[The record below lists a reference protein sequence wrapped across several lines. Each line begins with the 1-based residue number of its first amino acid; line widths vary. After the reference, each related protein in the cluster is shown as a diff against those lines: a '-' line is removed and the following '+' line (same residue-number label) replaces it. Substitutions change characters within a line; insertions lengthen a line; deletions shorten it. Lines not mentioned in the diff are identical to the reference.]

1 MELSLFTPIAPKT
14 MKHPLESFGYC
25 PRCGS
30 SGLEHVYGRA
40 IHCAACELTYFHN
53 VAAAVA
59 CFVRDAAGRTQQAP
73 RGVPRAARHGR
84 RHVLEVGLLTGGA
97 VDGAPVDVVWPR
109 AAGAGAGADG
119 LYAVLHRVWCSGCGS

>member
-1 MELSLFTPIAPKT
+1 

-30 SGLEHVYGRA
+30 SGLEHVHGRA

-59 CFVRDAAGRTQQAP
+59 CFVRDAAGRLLVVR
-73 RGVPRAARHGR
+73 RGREPAWTSLGASSIPWRPSMRPWRASYVR
-84 RHVLEVGLLTGGA
+84 RRG
-97 VDGAPVDVVWPR
+97 WSR
-109 AAGAGAGADG
+109 
-119 LYAVLHRVWCSGCGS
+119 